1 MFSRQLLFRVMAGAV
16 LANAIVP
23 GAARAQI
30 IRSPGPSTATPAR
43 TPASPSA
50 PASASTVPD
59 SFPPPDQST
68 GQRAQADFEEF
79 RRLHLPAAHSRAPST
94 CDEQVGRFCYW
105 YDDREPAPPKEPPAI
120 TQRREQL
127 IALLDTIARV
137 AVDDRWVS
145 GQRVRYL
152 AESER
157 YGAALDAAKQCRVG
171 GWWCDILVGFSL
183 HLLGRY
189 QAADSVYAVALK
201 SMQSRDRCDWRSVD
215 LLIDDDARQ
224 QYRRFP
230 CGDARREAFEDRA
243 WFFARTLYS
252 MDGNDSRTEHY
263 ARMTMTLMLR
273 DAPGIYE
280 NGFDDDE
287 RELLLR
293 FGWPRAWAM
302 DQGGLRMSQPQIMLP
317 GGMGPRGGGGMG
329 RPGGIPRPRGTGGG
343 PRPDGR
349 GGPRP
354 DGRGGPGQGSP
365 AGSVIG
371 MEPMPAYRYVPP
383 GFVLNNPSISDS
395 SAWRL
400 QLPPVI
406 ARYAPPYAVT
416 LKPLEHQKAMFR
428 RGDTALVVLAYDTRS
443 MKELDSARISAA
455 LVITPSDSPRD
466 YAVRVSTAPAVGVLT
481 ARAPW
486 GPLLMSAEVAAPD
499 RRAVARARYGV
510 AMPFAVGARVTLS
523 DLLLYKPHGSFPQSV
538 EEAAPHAIPTER
550 LRADEKLGVY
560 WESYGT
566 DPAGEKMHVSL
577 TVVREVEESGFFR
590 RQAKALKLVHE
601 ATPVTVSVEDL
612 SARGTRV
619 SPRAIEVDISTLR
632 KGSYIVQL
640 EIEVAGQ
647 YVVRADHRIEVVAP

>member
-1 MFSRQLLFRVMAGAV
+1 MTRPLHRHRLRAGAF
-16 LANAIVP
+16 LLCAIMP
-23 GAARAQI
+23 AAAAAQI
-30 IRSPGPSTATPAR
+30 IRSTGPAG
-43 TPASPSA
+43 SA
-50 PASASTVPD
+50 VAD
-59 SFPPPDQST
+59 SLQPLDGST
-68 GQRAQADFEEF
+68 GQRAQADFETF
-79 RRLHLPAAHSRAPST
+79 RRLHLPPTRSRPPSN

-105 YDDREPAPPKEPPAI
+105 YNEHEPPPPKEPAQI

-127 IALLDTIARV
+127 IALLDTIAGS

-145 GQRVRYL
+145 AQRVRYL
-152 AESER
+152 AEAGR
-157 YGAALDAAKQCRVG
+157 FTAALDAARQCRVG
-171 GWWCDILVGFSL
+171 GWWCEILAGFSL

-189 QAADSVYAVALK
+189 HEADSVYAAAIGR
-201 SMQSRDRCDWRSVD
+201 MQSSDRCEWRSVD

-230 CGDARREAFEDRA
+230 CGDPRRQAFEDRA
-243 WFFARTLYS
+243 WFFARTLYA

-263 ARMTMTLMLR
+263 ARVTMTFMLR
-273 DAPGIYE
+273 DAPSLYE

-293 FGWPRAWAM
+293 FGWPRTWAV
-302 DQGGLRMSQPQIMLP
+302 DQSPRLSQQQAGP
-317 GGMGPRGGGGMG
+317 GGGIGPRGG
-329 RPGGIPRPRGTGGG
+329 PFGG
-343 PRPDGR
+343 PGIGRRRGGLGRGPDGR
-349 GGPRP
+349 DYPA
-354 DGRGGPGQGSP
+354 RGAP
-365 AGSVIG
+365 AGTVVG

-383 GFVLNNPSISDS
+383 GFVLNDPSISDS

-406 ARYAPPYAVT
+406 GRYAPPYAT
-416 LKPLEHQKAMFR
+416 SLTPLEHQKAMFR
-428 RGDTALVVLAYDTRS
+428 RGDTAFVVLAYDSRSTR
-443 MKELDSARISAA
+443 ELDGAAINAA
-455 LVITPSDSPRD
+455 LILAPSGHPLD
-466 YAVRVSTAPAVGVLT
+466 YGVRLPHAPATGVLT

-486 GPLLMSAEVAAPD
+486 GPLLMSAEVASPE
-499 RRAVARARYGV
+499 RRAVARARYGI

-523 DLLLYKPHGSFPQSV
+523 DLLLYRPYGTFPQAA

-560 WESYGT
+560 WEAYGT

-601 ATPVTVSVEDL
+601 ATPVTVSVEDI
-612 SARGTRV
+612 SARGSTR

-647 YVVRADHRIEVVAP
+647 YVVRADHRIEVVTP